1 MAERSQFCTFY
12 LDKLL
17 FGVELKVV
25 QEVIRSLEMT
35 HVPLAPEVVGGLIN
49 LRGQIVT
56 AVDLRR
62 RLELEARAPETRP
75 MNVVVRS
82 EDGAVSLLVDEIGD
96 VIEVEGATFEP
107 PPETLRGKVRAMI
120 LGVHKLDSSLLH
132 VLDTEKACQMGEA
145 AAQSAGAS
153 KGRFS
158 VD

>member
-17 FGVELKVV
+17 FGVELKGV
-25 QEVIRSLEMT
+25 QEVIRSLAMT
-35 HVPLAPEVVGGLIN
+35 HVPLAPDVVGGLIN

-62 RLELEARAPETRP
+62 RLELDPRPAEMLP

-96 VIEVEGATFEP
+96 VVEVDKETFEP
-107 PPETLRGKVRAMI
+107 PPETLRGRVRSMI
-120 LGVHKLDSSLLH
+120 LGVHKLDNSLMH
-132 VLDTEKACQMGEA
+132 VLDKEKACEMSEA
-145 AAQSAGAS
+145 TAEIA
-153 KGRFS
+153 
-158 VD
+158 